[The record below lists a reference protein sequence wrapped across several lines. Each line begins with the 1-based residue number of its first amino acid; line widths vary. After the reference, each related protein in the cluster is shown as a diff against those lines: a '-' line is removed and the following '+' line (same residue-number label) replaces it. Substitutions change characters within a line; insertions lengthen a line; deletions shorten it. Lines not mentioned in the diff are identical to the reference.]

1 MAKPE
6 NTEFKTTKVVYV
18 LTEDFNWT
26 NTLYGRNRPAVL
38 PKGTELHKG
47 VSAWPTQG
55 GLKWGD
61 NLIPD
66 GTFEIFHETETVK
79 TTYTRRRGKG

>member
-6 NTEFKTTKVVYV
+6 NTEFKKTTVVYV
-18 LTEDFNWT
+18 LTEDFNYS
-26 NTLYGRNRPAVL
+26 NTHYGRTTTVVL
-38 PKGTELHKG
+38 PKGTELRKG
-47 VSAWPTQG
+47 IVAMPTQG
-55 GLKWGD
+55 GLKWGEHT
-61 NLIPD
+61 IPD

>member
-6 NTEFKTTKVVYV
+6 NTEFKTTTVVYV
-18 LTEDFNWT
+18 LTKDFNYS
-26 NTLYGRNRPAVL
+26 NTLYDRTITVVL
-38 PKGTELHKG
+38 AKGTELRKG
-47 VSAWPTQG
+47 ITAWPTQG

-61 NLIPD
+61 HTIPD
-66 GTFEIFHETETVK
+66 GGFEIFHETETRK

>member
-6 NTEFKTTKVVYV
+6 NTEFKKTTIVYV
-18 LTEDFNWT
+18 LTEDFNYSS
-26 NTLYGRNRPAVL
+26 TLYGRTRPGVL
-38 PKGTELHKG
+38 TKGTELRKG
-47 VSAWPTQG
+47 IVAMPTQG

-61 NLIPD
+61 NLIPE
-66 GTFEIFHETETVK
+66 GTYEIFHETETQK

>member
-6 NTEFKTTKVVYV
+6 NTEFKFTKVVYV

-26 NTLYGRNRPAVL
+26 NTLYGLNRPSVL
-38 PKGTELHKG
+38 PKGTELYKG
-47 VSAWPTQG
+47 ISASPTQG

-61 NLIPD
+61 YTIPE
-66 GTFEIFHETETVK
+66 GSYEIFHETETQK

>member
-6 NTEFKTTKVVYV
+6 NTEFKTTTVVYV
-18 LTEDFNWT
+18 LTKDFNYS
-26 NTLYGRNRPAVL
+26 NTLYDRTITVVL
-38 PKGTELHKG
+38 AKGTELRKG
-47 VSAWPTQG
+47 ITAWPTQG

-61 NLIPD
+61 HTIPD
-66 GTFEIFHETETVK
+66 GDFEIFHETETRK

>member
-6 NTEFKTTKVVYV
+6 NTEFKSTTVVYV
-18 LTEDFNWT
+18 LTKDFNYS
-26 NTLYGRNRPAVL
+26 NTLYGRTIPGVL
-38 PKGTELHKG
+38 TKGTELRKG
-47 VSAWPTQG
+47 IVAMPTQG

-61 NLIPD
+61 NTIPD
-66 GTFEIFHETETVK
+66 GDFEIFHETETTK